1 MVQLDTSLERTDG
14 VTFVRATVTNTRGTA
29 QLVRV
34 ESRLDGPTW
43 PPRRD
48 GFTAP
53 EWDGNCWEKGLLP
66 GRCHGFGFASPAEP
80 VDPPLEV
87 VAIERIDPEELR
99 SVEEVLAGLDSP
111 FPPREILQGRR

>member
-1 MVQLDTSLERTDG
+1 MVELDTSVERTDG
-14 VTFVRATVTNTRGTA
+14 VTFVRATVKNTRGTA
-29 QLVRV
+29 QRVRV

-53 EWDGNCWEKGLLP
+53 EWDGDCWEKGMLP
-66 GRCHGFGFASPAEP
+66 GRSHGLGFASPAEP

-87 VAIERIDPEELR
+87 VTVERVDPENLR
-99 SVEEVLAGLDSP
+99 TVEEVLADLDDP
-111 FPPREILQGRR
+111 VPPREILGGRR